1 MLDYYAKCGFNY
13 QILLYPEGTDKC
25 PLATERS
32 RKFAEE
38 NELVHYEYV
47 LHPRTTGFVHMIQN
61 MRKAKYIDH
70 IYDVTIGFGDCIV
83 QSEVDFAVHGVCPK
97 DVHYQVRK
105 LNIADLPKGDK
116 ELGEWLVELWK
127 EKEEKL
133 RRFYMLD
140 RKNRMFENTP
150 NGREY
155 EMSNSVFAGQL
166 LINFFWVI
174 TTIMWAYGF
183 FMSIDQ
189 SGGGETKITKHAQL
203 HLLSV
208 YFLSGKCFE
217 MSDSDEKNKRGDD
230 PFLCR
235 CAPLASLHEHIT
247 NHSRSHPITTQML
260 RLLKLSANH
269 STAAPPPFS
278 ANHNADATPPL
289 ILFAN
294 HNADATSPSILSAKH
309 NTAVT
314 PPFSANH
321 NADAT
326 SPLILSAKHNTAA
339 SPPLVLYANDN
350 ADAAPPLILS
360 ANHNADATS
369 PPILSANQNADA
381 TPP

>member
-1 MLDYYAKCGFNY
+1 MACNSFIFLDRSFGTDRSRLDSMLDYYAKCGFNY

-183 FMSIDQ
+183 FMIPYMCTFAIISCFLFFCIQ
-189 SGGGETKITKHAQL
+189 RHWGGVEWLAIQKFNAQQR
-203 HLLSV
+203 V
-208 YFLSGKCFE
+208 K
-217 MSDSDEKNKRGDD
+217 K
-230 PFLCR
+230 
-235 CAPLASLHEHIT
+235 
-247 NHSRSHPITTQML
+247 
-260 RLLKLSANH
+260 
-269 STAAPPPFS
+269 
-278 ANHNADATPPL
+278 
-289 ILFAN
+289 
-294 HNADATSPSILSAKH
+294 TS
-309 NTAVT
+309 
-314 PPFSANH
+314 
-321 NADAT
+321 
-326 SPLILSAKHNTAA
+326 
-339 SPPLVLYANDN
+339 
-350 ADAAPPLILS
+350 
-360 ANHNADATS
+360 
-369 PPILSANQNADA
+369 
-381 TPP
+381 